1 MGEGASS
8 WASWLD
14 GSVSFVLP
22 ERKVTKVSSV
32 LRCLCNHVEVNFF
45 LSYKCLV

>member
-8 WASWLD
+8 WAFLVRWIS
-14 GSVSFVLP
+14 SVLS

-32 LRCLCNHVEVNFF
+32 IRCLCNHVEVNVF